1 MSLRDVLGLF
11 ATYCVNVPFL
21 KTTLRQNC
29 LQKTSAVVGQPTPP
43 WLLKINMASPLG
55 LIR

>member
-11 ATYCVNVPFL
+11 ATDCVNVPFL